1 MDSQPPA
8 LPDLGGVPA
17 LPPFQEASEEHPIEQ
32 EDIELDTWIIEGT
45 DGAPDDITPA
55 KKGTTGKS
63 CDMDLSSIRWMQ
75 LINERDPNR
84 SQLLYRS

>member
-45 DGAPDDITPA
+45 DNLDDA
-55 KKGTTGKS
+55 G
-63 CDMDLSSIRWMQ
+63 IRHKNAFYA
-75 LINERDPNR
+75 LLNEWFCGRNYTCT
-84 SQLLYRS
+84 LLVTISLVDISVW